1 MTTSVSSVSTQTT
14 QAAAAQSTQK
24 KSDLSESTK
33 RQLEALGIPVT
44 DGMTEAQ
51 AQTKIQE
58 AQRQEA
64 AQNGEQET
72 GQNLS
77 ETEVLADA
85 KSLASRVGVSYDDD
99 ETVDEI
105 LSKVSDELDA
115 MIEEAGENPQQINT
129 ILEYYRELK
138 SLDDQY
144 DNIQPAQNSLY
155 AAINMVSTNNKIAL
169 GLE

>member
-1 MTTSVSSVSTQTT
+1 MTTSVSGVSTQTT
-14 QAAAAQSTQK
+14 QAAAAQSPRE

-51 AQTKIQE
+51 AQAKIQQVQKE
-58 AQRQEA
+58 EA
-64 AQNGEQET
+64 AQNGE
-72 GQNLS
+72 GQNLT

-85 KSLASRVGVSYDDD
+85 KSLASRVGVSYGDD
-99 ETVDEI
+99 ETADEI
-105 LSKVSDELDA
+105 LSKISDELDA
-115 MIEEAGENPQQINT
+115 MIDEAGEDPQQINT

-138 SLDDQY
+138 NLDDQY
-144 DNIQPAQNSLY
+144 DNIQAAQESMY
-155 AAINMVSTNNKIAL
+155 AAMNMVSTNNKIAL

>member
-1 MTTSVSSVSTQTT
+1 MTTSVSSVSSQTT
-14 QAAAAQSTQK
+14 QAAAAQTTQK

-64 AQNGEQET
+64 AENGDNE

-85 KSLASRVGVSYDDD
+85 KSLATRVGVSYEDD
-99 ETVDEI
+99 ESVTEI
-105 LSKVSDELDA
+105 LDKISEELDT
-115 MIEEAGENPQQINT
+115 MIDEAGENPQEINT

-144 DNIQPAQNSLY
+144 DSIQSAQNSMY
-155 AAINMVSTNNKIAL
+155 AAMNMVSTNNKIAL

>member
-1 MTTSVSSVSTQTT
+1 MTTSVSSVSSETT
-14 QAAAAQSTQK
+14 QAAAAQTTQK

-64 AQNGEQET
+64 AENGGGE

-85 KSLASRVGVSYDDD
+85 KSLATRVGVSYEDD
-99 ETVDEI
+99 ESVTEI
-105 LSKVSDELDA
+105 LDKVSEELEA
-115 MIEEAGENPQQINT
+115 MIDEAGENPQEINT

-144 DNIQPAQNSLY
+144 DSIQSAQNSMY
-155 AAINMVSTNNKIAL
+155 AAMNMVSTNNKIAL

>member
-1 MTTSVSSVSTQTT
+1 MTTSVSSVSSQTT
-14 QAAAAQSTQK
+14 QAAAAQTTQK

-64 AQNGEQET
+64 AENGDNE

-85 KSLASRVGVSYDDD
+85 KSLAARVGVSYEED
-99 ETVDEI
+99 ESVTEI
-105 LSKVSDELDA
+105 LDKISEELDA
-115 MIEEAGENPQQINT
+115 MIDEAGENPQEINT
-129 ILEYYRELK
+129 ILEYYRELT

-144 DNIQPAQNSLY
+144 DSIQTAQNSMY
-155 AAINMVSTNNKIAL
+155 AAMNMVSTNNKIAL

>member
-1 MTTSVSSVSTQTT
+1 MTTSVSSVSSQTT
-14 QAAAAQSTQK
+14 QAAAAQTTQK

-64 AQNGEQET
+64 AENGDNE

-85 KSLASRVGVSYDDD
+85 KSLAARVGVSYEED
-99 ETVDEI
+99 ESVTEI
-105 LSKVSDELDA
+105 LDKISEELDA
-115 MIEEAGENPQQINT
+115 MIDEAGENPQEINT
-129 ILEYYRELK
+129 ILEYYRELT

-144 DNIQPAQNSLY
+144 DSIQTTQNSMY
-155 AAINMVSTNNKIAL
+155 AAMNMVSTNNKIAL

>member
-1 MTTSVSSVSTQTT
+1 MTTSVSSVSSQTT
-14 QAAAAQSTQK
+14 QAAAAQTTQK

-44 DGMTEAQ
+44 DEMTEAQ

-64 AQNGEQET
+64 AENGDNE

-85 KSLASRVGVSYDDD
+85 KSLAARVGVSYEED
-99 ETVDEI
+99 ESVTEI
-105 LSKVSDELDA
+105 LDKISEELDA
-115 MIEEAGENPQQINT
+115 MIDEAGENPQEINT
-129 ILEYYRELK
+129 ILEYYRELT

-144 DNIQPAQNSLY
+144 DSIQTAQNSMY
-155 AAINMVSTNNKIAL
+155 AAMNMVSTNNKIAL

>member
-1 MTTSVSSVSTQTT
+1 MTTSVSSVSSQTT
-14 QAAAAQSTQK
+14 QAAAAQTTQK

-33 RQLEALGIPVT
+33 RQLGALGIPVT

-64 AQNGEQET
+64 AENGDNE

-85 KSLASRVGVSYDDD
+85 KSLAARVGVSYEED
-99 ETVDEI
+99 ESVTEI
-105 LSKVSDELDA
+105 LDKISEELDA
-115 MIEEAGENPQQINT
+115 MIDEAGENPQEINT
-129 ILEYYRELK
+129 ILEYYRELT

-144 DNIQPAQNSLY
+144 DSIQTAQNSMY
-155 AAINMVSTNNKIAL
+155 AAMNMVSTNNKIAL

>member
-1 MTTSVSSVSTQTT
+1 MK
-14 QAAAAQSTQK
+14 ARK
-24 KSDLSESTK
+24 K
-33 RQLEALGIPVT
+33 QLEALGIPVT

-58 AQRQEA
+58 AQRKEA
-64 AQNGEQET
+64 VQNGQNDGE
-72 GQNLS
+72 NLS

-85 KSLASRVGVSYDDD
+85 KSLATRVGVSYEDD
-99 ETVDEI
+99 ESVDEI
-105 LSKVSDELDA
+105 LDKISEELES
-115 MIEEAGENPQQINT
+115 MIDEAGENPQELNT

-144 DNIQPAQNSLY
+144 DNIQSAQNSMY
-155 AAINMVSTNNKIAL
+155 AAMNMVSTNNKIAL

>member
-1 MTTSVSSVSTQTT
+1 MTTSVSSVSSQTT
-14 QAAAAQSTQK
+14 QAAAAQTTQK

-64 AQNGEQET
+64 VENGDDE

-85 KSLASRVGVSYDDD
+85 KSLAARVGVSYEED
-99 ETVDEI
+99 ESVTEI
-105 LSKVSDELDA
+105 LDKISEELDT
-115 MIEEAGENPQQINT
+115 MIDEAGENPQEINT

-144 DNIQPAQNSLY
+144 DSIQSAQNSMY
-155 AAINMVSTNNKIAL
+155 AAMNMVSTNNKIAL

>member
-1 MTTSVSSVSTQTT
+1 MTTSVSSVSSQTT
-14 QAAAAQSTQK
+14 QAAAAQTTQK

-64 AQNGEQET
+64 AENGDDED
-72 GQNLS
+72 QNLS

-85 KSLASRVGVSYDDD
+85 KSLATRVGVSYEDD
-99 ETVDEI
+99 ESVTEI
-105 LSKVSDELDA
+105 LDKISEELDA
-115 MIEEAGENPQQINT
+115 MIDEAGENPQEINT
-129 ILEYYRELK
+129 ILEYYRELT

-144 DNIQPAQNSLY
+144 DSIQTAQNSMY
-155 AAINMVSTNNKIAL
+155 AAMNMVSTNNKIAL